1 LRTNLRNRIH
11 KQKPD
16 HYNIKEK
23 KAIIRET
30 LQPYFGQD
38 QIDIFLQHQTKRV
51 RNWSKDAIFQA
62 ELLRRCMSRSAYRKL
77 RESKIFP
84 LPSLTALKTHLEKFG
99 GMPQIPI
106 MIPSTNIQVGQQ
118 MASDAIKNDVTTE
131 SVQLVEHLKTKS
143 RRHSGKQMNIC
154 SEQKLLKL
162 PPHVV
167 IPVDRVSSTTSDG
180 IIMVP
185 VVHGSHL
192 PSSSHEVVLAVDSII
207 P

>member
-1 LRTNLRNRIH
+1 M
-11 KQKPD
+11 
-16 HYNIKEK
+16 
-23 KAIIRET
+23 
-30 LQPYFGQD
+30 QPYFGQD

-51 RNWSKDAIFQA
+51 RQWSKDSIFQA

-84 LPSLTALKTHLEKFG
+84 LPSLSALKTQLEKFG

-118 MASDAIKNDVTTE
+118 TTSDSNKNVTTE
-131 SVQLVEHLKTKS
+131 TVQLVEQLKTKS
-143 RRHSGKQMNIC
+143 RRQPGKQINI
-154 SEQKLLKL
+154 SNEEKTLTL
-162 PPHVV
+162 PPHIE
-167 IPVDRVSSTTSDG
+167 IPVDRVSSTTTDG

-185 VVHGSHL
+185 VVHGNHL

-207 P
+207 H